1 MLNEPVVVELK
12 TKGTSFTTLLL
23 TISCLLA
30 LGTNIFLNMRVIHQ
44 VQNTN
49 SEAMPTAM
57 LSLTQA
63 LVSNNQPNITQY
75 NEEKAN
81 ITRIINGY
89 KKLFEYTNIMYDMLQ
104 EKKELE
110 YLRYLVDDVTKPVF
124 FTTEPPLDVETYK
137 KIFLMTVRK
146 LASKEFSDDEQKLLI
161 YAHDFVNLYLS
172 IQF

>member
-12 TKGTSFTTLLL
+12 MKGTSFATLLL

-49 SEAMPTAM
+49 STDMPTAM
-57 LSLTQA
+57 LSLAQA
-63 LVSNNQPNITQY
+63 LVSNTQPNITQY

-89 KKLFEYTNIMYDMLQ
+89 KKLFHYTNIMYDMLQ

-110 YLRYLVDDVTKPVF
+110 YLKYLVDDVTKPVF
-124 FTTEPPLDVETYK
+124 FTTEPLDVETYK
-137 KIFLMTVRK
+137 NIFLMTLKK
-146 LASKEFSDDEQKLLI
+146 LAINKLSKDEQRLLS

>member
-49 SEAMPTAM
+49 SAAMPTAM
-57 LSLTQA
+57 LSVAQA
-63 LVSNNQPNITQY
+63 LVSNTQPNITQY

-89 KKLFEYTNIMYDMLQ
+89 KKLFEYTNVMYDMLH

-124 FTTEPPLDVETYK
+124 FTTEPLDVETYK
-137 KIFLMTVRK
+137 NIFLMTLKK
-146 LASKEFSDDEQKLLI
+146 LAINKLSEDEQKLLI

>member
-44 VQNTN
+44 VQTQNTT
-49 SEAMPTAM
+49 TAM
-57 LSLTQA
+57 ITSLQA
-63 LVSNNQPNITQY
+63 IVSNTQPNITQY
-75 NEEKAN
+75 NEEREN
-81 ITRIINGY
+81 FTRILNGY
-89 KKLFEYTNIMYDMLQ
+89 KKLFQYTNLMYDLLH

-110 YLRYLVDDVTKPVF
+110 YLRYLVDDVTKPIF
-124 FTTEPPLDVETYK
+124 ETDTPPLDIETYK
-137 KIFLMTVRK
+137 NIFLMTVRK
-146 LASKEFSDDEQKLLI
+146 LAKNELSEDEQKLLL
-161 YAHDFVNLYLS
+161 YAHDFVNLYLT